1 MEDFH
6 DQITQLPAEIK
17 RAWSVGFVF
26 VKEND
31 RYWHFPARQWTE
43 QQIQDYFFERF
54 GKNSYFTCYPEQKL
68 KHLIVEDFPSLLVLV
83 PYDPRKEN
91 K

>member
-1 MEDFH
+1 MENF
-6 DQITQLPAEIK
+6 QEKMMLLPTEIT
-17 RAWSVGFVF
+17 RAYSVGFVF

-43 QQIQDYFFERF
+43 QQIQDYFLERY
-54 GKNSYFTCYPEQKL
+54 GKTSTFHRYPELKL
-68 KHLIVEDFPSLLVLV
+68 KHLVVTDTPSLFVIV

-91 K
+91 N